1 MLEHT
6 TTPGAPAAVP
16 RRSIDRV
23 LVDAYADHPGRV
35 IELALEP
42 HLGERPTVRMF
53 GGTLADPDV
62 RLVVSEWAAMI
73 DHCVPKGARRAV
85 RS

>member
-1 MLEHT
+1 MQDT
-6 TTPGAPAAVP
+6 TTSDAPRAVP

-35 IELALEP
+35 IELVLEP
-42 HLGERPTVRMF
+42 HLGHTPTVRMF
-53 GGTLADPDV
+53 GGTLADQDV
-62 RLVVSEWAAMI
+62 RLVVQECAAMI
-73 DHCVPKGARRAV
+73 AHCVPKGPRREV